1 MASVESSSVESLR
14 AASAVPQAASEPVQ
28 GAAPAECPPVLVL
41 AFNRPDTTR
50 AVIDAL
56 REGRP
61 KSLWLAVDG
70 ARANR
75 PEERGRVLAVQR
87 LIDSVDW
94 PCEVHTLFR
103 TSNLG
108 CKIAVSEAISWFF
121 DQVDAGIVLED
132 DCVAHPT
139 FFSFAAELLTRY
151 TDDDRVC
158 MISGDNF
165 QLGRSRTQYSYY
177 ASRYTHIWGWAS
189 WGRAWRLYDH
199 GMSKWPELR
208 DAGWLE
214 RYLGDRD
221 AAHYWTRIFDATHGE
236 RNSSWAYRWTW
247 SAWVNDALT
256 LIPAVNLVS
265 NVGFGGQA
273 THTLNRKNRFAGLPA
288 EAMLFPLKHPPT
300 LERNIEADAFTQS
313 TMFRNPPLWKRLAAR
328 SLRILR
334 GTGR

>member
-1 MASVESSSVESLR
+1 MTAF
-14 AASAVPQAASEPVQ
+14 AKPGTFVPGDADSMTNLA
-28 GAAPAECPPVLVL
+28 CPPVLVL
-41 AFNRPDTTR
+41 AFDRPDSAAR
-50 AVIDAL
+50 VLAAM
-56 REGRP
+56 RQARP
-61 KSLWLAVDG
+61 RSVFFAVDG
-70 ARANR
+70 ARADR
-75 PEERGRVLAVQR
+75 PGERQRVLAVQR
-87 LIDSVDW
+87 LIGDIDW
-94 PCEVHTLFR
+94 PCDVKTLFR
-103 TSNLG
+103 ETNLG

-121 DQVDAGIVLED
+121 DEVDAGIVLED

-151 TDDDRVC
+151 RDDDRVC

-165 QLGRSRTQYSYY
+165 QLGRKRTQYSYY

-189 WGRAWRLYDH
+189 WRRAWRLYDH

-214 RYLGDRD
+214 RYLGDRA
-221 AAHYWTRIFDATHGE
+221 AAHYWTRIFNATHGE

-265 NVGFGGQA
+265 NIGFGGQA
-273 THTLNRKNRFAGLPA
+273 THTLNRKNQFAGLPA
-288 EAMLFPLKHPPT
+288 ETMSFPLKHPPT

-313 TMFRNPPLWKRLAAR
+313 TMFRNPPLWKRIAAR
-328 SLRILR
+328 SLRMLR
-334 GTGR
+334 GIGR